1 MKQAPLAENHREDIE
16 AAEMTERF
24 RSFLVYFFYIVIVG
38 GGVLYHLVLAA
49 H

>member
-1 MKQAPLAENHREDIE
+1 MKPAQLAENPRGDVE
-16 AAEMTERF
+16 AAAMTERF

-49 H
+49 R

>member
-1 MKQAPLAENHREDIE
+1 MKPAHLSENHREDL
-16 AAEMTERF
+16 AAADMGDRF

-49 H
+49 R